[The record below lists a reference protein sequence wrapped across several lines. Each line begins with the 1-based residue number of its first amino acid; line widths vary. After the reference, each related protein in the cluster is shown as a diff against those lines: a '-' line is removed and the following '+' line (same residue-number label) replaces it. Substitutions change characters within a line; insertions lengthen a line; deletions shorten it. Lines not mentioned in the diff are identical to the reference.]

1 MKRPTQVDVALKAG
15 VSRAMVSY
23 VVNGRAGDQVPIA
36 EDTRL
41 RILKAIEELGYEPD
55 ARAQALRSGDS
66 KTIGLIL
73 PDIRNPH
80 FWENADG
87 VEQEARNAG
96 YHMLLSSMDLNAEYG
111 KDLFKS
117 LSERRIDGLIL
128 MGSFIDYSD
137 EARST
142 LARLRKRQLPVVEI
156 CDEIYEDHD
165 LDCVVSDYR
174 AVTSEA
180 MSHLFSLGHK
190 RIGFINGVAMPVLAL
205 DRLQSYQESFRN
217 AGFPVQED
225 LIVNCGP
232 GIEDG
237 YQATLQLLSRSD
249 RPTAIIAINDL
260 LAMGVF
266 RAASDL
272 GFQIPMDL
280 SVIGYD
286 DIPAANYLTPRL
298 TTASKD
304 AIRMGREAIHLLL
317 DRIKTPEQPS
327 RIFEIQAKFI
337 LRDSTGPAP
346 VLYSETIQ
354 EGGDVLSR

>member
-1 MKRPTQVDVALKAG
+1 MKRPTQVDVARKAG
-15 VSRAMVSY
+15 VSRALVSY

-36 EDTRL
+36 KETRL
-41 RILKAIEELGYEPD
+41 RILKAIDELGYEPD

-87 VEQEARNAG
+87 IEQEARSGG
-96 YHMLLSSMDLNAEYG
+96 YHLLFSSMELNAEYG
-111 KDLFKS
+111 KDIFKS

-128 MGSFIDYSD
+128 MGSFIDQSD

-156 CDEIYEDHD
+156 SDQIYQDHNV
-165 LDCVVSDYR
+165 DCVYSDYHE
-174 AVTSEA
+174 VTREA

-190 RIGFINGVAMPVLAL
+190 RIGFINGVAKPVLAL
-205 DRLQSYQESFRN
+205 DRLHSYQESLKSKGIN
-217 AGFPVQED
+217 LDES
-225 LIVNCGP
+225 LIINCGP

-237 YQATLQLLSRSD
+237 YQATLQLLNRLD

-272 GFQIPMDL
+272 GFGVPKDL
-280 SVIGYD
+280 SVVGYD

-304 AIRMGREAIHLLL
+304 AVRMGREAVRLLL
-317 DRIKTPEQPS
+317 ERIKVPDQPPQ
-327 RIFEIQAKFI
+327 RIEIHARFVI
-337 LRDSTGPAP
+337 RDSTGLVPDLHFEVVKAE
-346 VLYSETIQ
+346 SN
-354 EGGDVLSR
+354 SRSK